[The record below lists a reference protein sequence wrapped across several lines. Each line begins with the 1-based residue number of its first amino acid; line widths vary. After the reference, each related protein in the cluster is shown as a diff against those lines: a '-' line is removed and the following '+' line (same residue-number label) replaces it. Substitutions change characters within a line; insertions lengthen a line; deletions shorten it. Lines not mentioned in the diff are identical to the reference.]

1 MTQIAV
7 ASFRLGGNDGVSIE
21 AAKWITALQLLG
33 HEVTT
38 VAGEGNVDVL
48 IPGFAINATHPPS
61 FEEVQRSFEHCDLAI
76 IENIA
81 SLPLNV
87 AARDI
92 LYEVLDGRD
101 VIFHHHDLA
110 WQREQY
116 QHLDG
121 PLDQATWRHVTIN
134 DLSRRE
140 LAERGIIATT
150 IMNSFE
156 CDPPRGDRES
166 TRRALSVGNEKLVL
180 MPTRVIARKN
190 VEGALSLAS
199 SLGAVLW
206 LLGPSEDGYG
216 PELDQLLS
224 NTSVNVRLGLNDGL
238 TVHDAYAG
246 CDLVVVPSTWEGFG
260 NPVLESVTHRRPLAV
275 YPYPVLQEIESFGF
289 EFFHLDDVP
298 HISEYLRNPDQG
310 MLERNLLIAREHFNV
325 KTLPSRLTQLLNPD
339 ESEVRD
345 SVATTRRT

>member
-1 MTQIAV
+1 MTRIAV

-38 VAGEGNVDVL
+38 IAGEGNADVV
-48 IPGFAINATHPPS
+48 IPALAINATLTPS
-61 FEEVQRSFEHCDLAI
+61 DREVRRAFEHCDLAI
-76 IENIA
+76 IENMA

-87 AARDI
+87 AARDL

-116 QHLDG
+116 KHFDG
-121 PLDQATWRHVTIN
+121 PLDQSTWRHVTIN

-140 LAERGIIATT
+140 LAQRGIIATT

-156 CDPPRGDRES
+156 CDPPRGERAS
-166 TRRALSVGNEKLVL
+166 TRGALNVDSEQLLL
-180 MPTRVIARKN
+180 MPSRAVARKN
-190 VEGALSLAS
+190 VDGALSLAS
-199 SLGAVLW
+199 SLSAVLW

-224 NTSVNVRLGLNDGL
+224 NTNVEVRRGLADGL
-238 TVHDAYAG
+238 SVHDAYAA

-275 YPYPVLQEIESFGF
+275 YPYPVLQEIEAFGF
-289 EFFHLDDVP
+289 EFFHLDDVTGVN
-298 HISEYLRNPDQG
+298 EYLRSPNKE
-310 MLERNLLIAREHFNV
+310 MLERNLLIAREHFNLE
-325 KTLPSRLTQLLNPD
+325 TLPSRLAQLLNPD
-339 ESEVRD
+339 ESDVRD
-345 SVATTRRT
+345 SLATTRHT

>member
-7 ASFRLGGNDGVSIE
+7 ASFRLGGNAGVSIE

-38 VAGEGNVDVL
+38 VAGEGNVDFL
-48 IPGFAINATHPPS
+48 IPGLAINAAHAPS
-61 FEEVQRSFEHCDLAI
+61 FEEVQRAFEHCDLAI

-87 AARDI
+87 AARDV
-92 LYEVLDGRD
+92 LYEVLDGRE

-116 QHLDG
+116 AHLDG

-140 LAERGIIATT
+140 LSERGIVATT

-156 CDPPRGDRES
+156 CNPPRGDRDD
-166 TRRALSVGNEKLVL
+166 TREALNVGSQQLLL
-180 MPTRVIARKN
+180 MPTRAIARKN

-199 SLGAVLW
+199 SLGAILW

-216 PELDQLLS
+216 AQLDQLLA
-224 NTSVNVRLGLNDGL
+224 NTNIEVRRGLTDGT
-238 TVHDAYAG
+238 TVHDAYEA

-289 EFFHLDDVP
+289 EFFHLDDVTR
-298 HISEYLRNPDQG
+298 IVEYLRNPDEG
-310 MLERNLLIAREHFNV
+310 LLERNLLIAREHFNV
-325 KTLPSRLTQLLNPD
+325 ATLPSRLSQLLIPD
-339 ESEVRD
+339 ESDVRE
-345 SVATTRRT
+345 SVTTIRHT